1 MPATLVVGGLPVTVY
16 GLDHLTRPQPGQTAT
31 KPVAVAFLLHGRGQ
45 RSDDKLMVRFADRLV
60 QYSHDQ
66 ATTVKD
72 LVVVTFDQRN
82 HGHRLVA
89 KDRQLGWL
97 EGGKRRHQE
106 RLDAGLEPHDLDN
119 PSHAADMMAM
129 QVGTARDVSFLV
141 DFLPAALFPNDE
153 RTVADWYCAG
163 ISLGGHATWLALAH
177 DPRISLGV
185 PIIGSP
191 STHILLSHRA
201 SNLPPPAGPL
211 PLAPP
216 YFPASLV
223 ALFAREDP
231 ANVELERWDGR
242 SVLVLS
248 GEDDQ
253 LVNYVHGGTEAFVAR
268 LENEAKRCKV
278 EAWVQPKTG
287 HACTPEMIE
296 RTCEFI
302 CREGLAAPVA
312 ASARGGIEAAQGAPA
327 AAATAARGKM

>member
-1 MPATLVVGGLPVTVY
+1 MPSTLVVGGLPVTVY
-16 GLDHLTRPQPGQTAT
+16 GLDHLTPTQPGQPAAATT
-31 KPVAVAFLLHGRGQ
+31 KPLAVAFLLHGRGQ

-60 QYSHDQ
+60 DYSHAHGGD
-66 ATTVKD
+66 ATERD

-82 HGHRLVA
+82 HGHRLVD

-97 EGGKRRHQE
+97 EPGKRRAQE
-106 RLDAGLEPHDLDN
+106 RLAAGLAPNELDN
-119 PSHAADMMAM
+119 PSHASDMMAM

-141 DFLPAALFPNDE
+141 DFLAAALFPHDE
-153 RTVADWYCAG
+153 RTVEEWYCAG

-191 STHILLSHRA
+191 STHTLLSHRA
-201 SNLPPPAGPL
+201 STLPPPAGPL
-211 PLAPP
+211 PLSPP

-231 ANVELERWDGR
+231 AKVPLATWDGKR
-242 SVLVLS
+242 VLVLS
-248 GEDDQ
+248 GEEDQ
-253 LVNYVHGGTEAFVAR
+253 LVNYVHGGSEAFVGR
-268 LENEAKRCKV
+268 LESEAKGCKV

-302 CREGLAAPVA
+302 VREGLAA
-312 ASARGGIEAAQGAPA
+312 SAPGRGGGGAG
-327 AAATAARGKM
+327 AATRGKM